1 MKTLTLIAAFLIS
14 SLAMAQGNPRTME
27 FWDGTFAYNKLVVK
41 EHQFQGNIIT
51 LELSGS
57 TLGLGL
63 QIENGSKVWGTQ
75 DRIIVTVRKSDCE
88 FDFEAKELE
97 CDVNRVSGRITWT
110 VNHRLSK
117 TLDTIFTNL
126 KVKASSSSNFTASV
140 KMDLTLPTDEFFTPA
155 NEDISVDFASLDF
168 SF

>member
-1 MKTLTLIAAFLIS
+1 
-14 SLAMAQGNPRTME
+14 MAQGNPRTME

-57 TLGLGL
+57 TLELGP
-63 QIENGSKVWGTQ
+63 QIENGPKAWGTE
-75 DRIIVTVRKSDCE
+75 DRIIVTVRKSECQ
-88 FDFEAKELE
+88 FDFEVKKIE

-110 VNHRLSK
+110 VNNRLSK
-117 TLDTIFTNL
+117 TLDTVFTNL
-126 KVKASSSSNFTASV
+126 RVKASSKTDFFGSV
-140 KMDLTLPTDEFFTPA
+140 KMDLTIPADEYFTPA